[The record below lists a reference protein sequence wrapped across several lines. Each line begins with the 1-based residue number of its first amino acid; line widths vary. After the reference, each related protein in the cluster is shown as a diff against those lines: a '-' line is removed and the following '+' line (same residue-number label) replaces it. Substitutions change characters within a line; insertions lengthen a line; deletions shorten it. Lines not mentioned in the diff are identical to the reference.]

1 MSRGCLTYRRP
12 CAYSPKN
19 LAIFGDPDGE
29 GDRFSGGGA
38 VVVKATL
45 KYRGYN
51 GETIHL
57 VGTGVLDG
65 PREVTKSKK

>member
-1 MSRGCLTYRRP
+1 MSRGCGKNRRP
-12 CAYSPKN
+12 CAYNPKN
-19 LAIFGDPDGE
+19 ASIFGDPDGE

-38 VVVKATL
+38 VVVQVTL
-45 KYRGYN
+45 KHRGYN
-51 GETIHL
+51 GETIRL